1 MPNLEDKHILLVED
15 NLINQMI
22 ALEIL
27 QTTKA
32 TVDTAE
38 DGEQAIKIFEGSE
51 IGYYDI
57 IFMDIQMPVMDGY
70 EATSRIRASNRED
83 GKTVP
88 IYAMTANT
96 FAEDIAK
103 ARSCGMD
110 GHIAKPIDINNV
122 MHVLRHL

>member
-1 MPNLEDKHILLVED
+1 MPNLEDRHILLVED
-15 NLINQMI
+15 NQINQMI

-27 QTTKA
+27 ESTKA
-32 TVDTAE
+32 KVDTAE
-38 DGEQAIKIFEGSE
+38 NGRQAVTAFESSE
-51 IGYYDI
+51 VGYYDI

-70 EATSRIRASNRED
+70 EAASLIRASERPD

-103 ARSCGMD
+103 ARSSGMN

-122 MHVLRHL
+122 MQVLRHL

>member
-1 MPNLEDKHILLVED
+1 MKFESEYIETLAKI
-15 NLINQMI
+15 INEQD
-22 ALEIL
+22 LTEISL
-27 QTTKA
+27 
-32 TVDTAE
+32 E